1 MAIPWDSIR
10 GLLLF
15 FGPILLPK
23 AVSYYRSVRSAS
35 RAGGLAVQ
43 PVPGPAR
50 TALALLLFLAAA
62 CLLKT
67 LPPFAPE
74 NLFAATQSRLQIPV
88 DVLFNRVAALRP
100 GNALTRSD
108 EALRAKFVNLESRLL
123 YLQFGPDVLADC
135 PFCSVDEPKSYF
147 YYALPAI
154 LWPHLEN
161 LIAVAVVTSPSWTSK
176 YGSQWRA
183 LATIAG
189 FILAGLDVYFIS
201 SYGYQTNARAL
212 RLPDIDFFYWSTR
225 NYRLVAFAA
234 LDGLLGWV
242 LYLSSTNRAFAQP
255 PSPAERIELVN
266 RGLMSV
272 KSKINA
278 VGIINNTALR
288 DEDLRARSH
297 AYWAHEVRLMREVME
312 EREVIEGVNDALSN
326 RIDIQTISRDAEA
339 YSQSVLQPLH
349 QEASAADI

>member
-10 GLLLF
+10 SLLLF

-35 RAGGLAVQ
+35 RSGGLAPQ
-43 PVPGPAR
+43 PVPAAAR
-50 TALALLLFLAAA
+50 PALALLFFLAAA
-62 CLLKT
+62 GLLKT
-67 LPPFAPE
+67 LPPLAPE

-100 GNALTRSD
+100 AGALTRAD
-108 EALRAKFVNLESRLL
+108 EVLRAKFVNLESRLL
-123 YLQFGPDVLADC
+123 YLQFGPHVLADC

-154 LWPHLEN
+154 LWPHLAN
-161 LIAVAVVTSPSWTSK
+161 LIAVTVVTSPSWTNT
-176 YGSQWRA
+176 YGSQWRT

-189 FILAGLDVYFIS
+189 FVLAGLEVYLVS
-201 SYGYQTNARAL
+201 SYGYQANARAL
-212 RLPDIDFFYWSTR
+212 RLPDVDFFYWSVR
-225 NYRLVAFAA
+225 NYRLVALAA

-255 PSPAERIELVN
+255 PSPAERVELVS
-266 RGLMSV
+266 RGLMSI
-272 KSKINA
+272 KSRMNA
-278 VGIINNTALR
+278 VGIVKNTALR
-288 DEDLRARSH
+288 DEDLRARSQ

-326 RIDIQTISRDAEA
+326 RIDIQTISRDAGA
-339 YSQSVLQPLH
+339 YSRSVLQPLH
-349 QEASAADI
+349 QEASGGNI